1 MSNIEIP
8 EKSRWSVQFLTT
20 EYLVDGFVDGNKEKN
35 ILDLNAVNF
44 SQVLLNGVSYQPTGL
59 LSAPQP
65 AKFPWA
71 VLFSNEI
78 IAMIP
83 NDQASMAFALKAN
96 SNIANPLA
104 MEVTAGQYVMRGS
117 FMFSIPFEVEAPRYQ
132 PAMIG
137 KDVQVDSVLPHT
149 QWTGFKAPYMIF
161 TNKYIHTLAPLT

>member
-1 MSNIEIP
+1 MSNVEIP

-44 SQVLLNGVSYQPTGL
+44 SQVLLNGVSYQSTGL

-78 IAMIP
+78 IAIIP

-96 SNIANPLA
+96 SNLANPLA
-104 MEVTAGQYVMRGS
+104 MEVTAGHYVIRGT
-117 FMFSIPFEVEAPRYQ
+117 FLFSMPFDVEAPRYQ
-132 PAMIG
+132 TAMFGREI
-137 KDVQVDSVLPHT
+137 QVDCVIPHG
-149 QWTGFKAPYMIF
+149 QWAGFKVPYMIF
-161 TNKYIHTLAPLT
+161 TNKYVNTLAPLT